1 MRPLTVLSIVGVLSV
16 LGACKTDAI
25 RAEVPALV
33 VDPTAESHAELQ
45 HAVSTALGGRRVT
58 ITENALTK
66 DSMLII
72 EPKYLTGRDL
82 GKPEQF
88 RLVLN
93 GSTCLLVHLGSDVRS
108 ELAETNCTAE

>member
-1 MRPLTVLSIVGVLSV
+1 MRRLTVFSIVGVVFV
-16 LGACKTDAI
+16 LGACKTDEI

-58 ITENALTK
+58 IAEDALTK

-82 GKPEQF
+82 RKPEQF

-93 GSTCLLVHLGSDVRS
+93 GSTCVLVHLGSDARL
-108 ELAETNCTAE
+108 ELARTNCAAE